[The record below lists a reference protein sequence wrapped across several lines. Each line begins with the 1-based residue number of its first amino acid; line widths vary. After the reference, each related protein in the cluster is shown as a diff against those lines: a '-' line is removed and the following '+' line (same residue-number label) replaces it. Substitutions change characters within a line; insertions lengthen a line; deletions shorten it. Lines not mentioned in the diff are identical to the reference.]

1 MIVDSGTITAAIA
14 RALRNLH
21 KVTIIANAVNI
32 PVELSLFNL
41 DVIMTGGNFRK
52 NSFSLVGP
60 MAEGPCTVECRHP
73 LIREV
78 VGDRSK
84 MTALTREHA

>member
-1 MIVDSGTITAAIA
+1 MILDSGTITAAIA

-21 KVTIIANAVNI
+21 KVTIITNAVNI
-32 PVELSLFNL
+32 PVELSFFNL
-41 DVIMTGGNFRK
+41 DVIMTWRQVQEELFFPGGTDGRRT
-52 NSFSLVGP
+52 LR
-60 MAEGPCTVECRHP
+60 VECRRP

-78 VGDRSK
+78 VGDWSK